1 MTTANRCRFCAAP
14 LAHTFVDLGMTP
26 PCNRMLRP
34 QQSGDMEMFYPL
46 HTFVCER
53 CFLVQVQE
61 YISPAYIFD
70 DYTYFSSY
78 STSWLTHAQQYSD
91 MIITRLGLTQQSHV
105 VEIGSND
112 GYLLQNFVQAGIPC
126 LGIEPAA
133 NVADVASAKG
143 ISTVVRFFGKEIASV
158 LLNEGKA
165 ADLIIGNNVLAH
177 VPNIND
183 FVAGMKIL
191 LKTHGIITMEF
202 PHLMRLM
209 QGVQFDTI
217 YHEHFSYL
225 SLMTTSQIFA
235 AHGLSIFDVE
245 ELSTHGG
252 SLRIYARH
260 MEDNS
265 QPVTHRVNEL
275 VQNERSYGLDDLATY
290 ARFESKCEAIRYA
303 LLEFLI
309 DAKRS
314 GKHVAGYGAP
324 GKGNTL
330 LNYCGIR
337 KDLVQYTVDRS
348 PYKQN
353 MLLPGTHIPV
363 FAPDMLRQTQPDYVL
378 ILPWNLKTEV
388 MEQTAYI
395 REWGGRFVVPIP
407 SIQVLE

>member
-1 MTTANRCRFCAAP
+1 
-14 LAHTFVDLGMTP
+14 
-26 PCNRMLRP
+26 
-34 QQSGDMEMFYPL
+34 
-46 HTFVCER
+46 
-53 CFLVQVQE
+53 
-61 YISPAYIFD
+61 
-70 DYTYFSSY
+70 
-78 STSWLTHAQQYSD
+78 
-91 MIITRLGLTQQSHV
+91 
-105 VEIGSND
+105 
-112 GYLLQNFVQAGIPC
+112 
-126 LGIEPAA
+126 
-133 NVADVASAKG
+133 
-143 ISTVVRFFGKEIASV
+143 
-158 LLNEGKA
+158 
-165 ADLIIGNNVLAH
+165 
-177 VPNIND
+177 
-183 FVAGMKIL
+183 
-191 LKTHGIITMEF
+191 
-202 PHLMRLM
+202 
-209 QGVQFDTI
+209 
-217 YHEHFSYL
+217 
-225 SLMTTSQIFA
+225 
-235 AHGLSIFDVE
+235 
-245 ELSTHGG
+245 
-252 SLRIYARH
+252 